1 MFRGKLCSQKDDIA
15 VGSLFTLLV
24 ENLAHLMVNFE
35 QAVSIDPPR
44 VTYVDIQ
51 FFSFTAWSG
60 RIVSTFTTSK
70 QYACILRVQYGNESK

>member
-1 MFRGKLCSQKDDIA
+1 
-15 VGSLFTLLV
+15 
-24 ENLAHLMVNFE
+24 MVNFE

-70 QYACILRVQYGNESK
+70 QYACILRVQYGNESKQLATIPAHTGDKNTK